1 MRHAQDAIDPR
12 YTIASAAVAVRSPR
26 VGIAKVTLMPA
37 RPEWPSASPPVAASD
52 RPLLGV
58 AGSWGAAEIELH
70 RRFDELHQLL
80 YRRGGLASSN
90 AAVDELAKLLLV
102 RLWAERTGA
111 VVTDHRAAFAA
122 ALRDPSLMARDPA
135 GHAHPVWPLD
145 EPFRLTQPDVL
156 AAADQIAAA
165 IVTQASALD
174 ATGAGRGIDA
184 LGTAFDALLAG
195 RYDHAGGLGSYL
207 TPSGVARMMADLAVP
222 LVTAD
227 LPAGAGAGSDGSIPA
242 PGFGDP
248 YCGTGRFLVA
258 LLAALPPDHPLRIAG
273 PFGADVSASA
283 VAKARVNL
291 LLYGVRHPLVWTVR
305 DSVTDSTVD
314 SLVGRVPLI
323 LTNPPFGEG
332 QYDSAEGIARTAAV
346 APAIENRTRIDPSLA
361 GLARALTLLAP
372 GGVLGIVLPD
382 GVLRSAPVQSLL
394 ADPSSG
400 VEPLA
405 VVSLPPV
412 TFALSGTVARTSAVF
427 LRRTGVVRT
436 GVVRTGVVRKDALL
450 TSGAQQ
456 GRLPDTKRVVL
467 ARVGHVGYVTR
478 AGKPAPDPAGDE
490 LPAVARLVHSS
501 LDTAAGGAPAVVSES
516 PLVAVVDRD
525 ELRTLDPARLDPA
538 AVAARRSLIDA
549 GGVRLAEYLT
559 AVTPRRCRSVT
570 SPFVSVLHIDD
581 LGTVDWHAAR
591 RYTPVTAGVLAE
603 PGELIVSLLNPA
615 QLRAAVMPP
624 GEPVQV
630 SAEFGVF
637 RSTVDPYAV
646 LALLYSPAVRAQ
658 LRPLGT
664 GTSSSRRRI
673 SPDDVLGLV
682 VPKLEPSTL
691 DRIAATVRAA
701 HQQITAARATLRD
714 AYDRH

>member
-1 MRHAQDAIDPR
+1 
-12 YTIASAAVAVRSPR
+12 
-26 VGIAKVTLMPA
+26 MPA
-37 RPEWPSASPPVAASD
+37 RPEWPSAPPPVAAPD

-102 RLWAERTGA
+102 RLWADRTGA

-122 ALRDPSLMARDPA
+122 ALREPSLMARDPA
-135 GHAHPVWPLD
+135 GTAHPVWPLD

-156 AAADQIAAA
+156 AAADEIAAA
-165 IVTQASALD
+165 IVAQASALD

-195 RYDHAGGLGSYL
+195 RYDHTGGLGSYL

-227 LPAGAGAGSDGSIPA
+227 LPTIGPAGPGGPAGSGASGGPVGSAGSVPA

-283 VAKARVNL
+283 AAKARVNL
-291 LLYGVRHPLVWTVR
+291 LLYGVQHPLVWTVS

-314 SLVGRVPLI
+314 SLAGRVPLI

-346 APAIENRTRIDPSLA
+346 VPSIENRTRIDPSLA

-382 GVLRSAPVQSLL
+382 GVLRSAPVQALL
-394 ADPSSG
+394 TDPASG

-412 TFALSGTVARTSAVF
+412 TFALSGTVARTSALF
-427 LRRTGVVRT
+427 LRRTGVAARKDALLT
-436 GVVRTGVVRKDALL
+436 PGVRKDALL
-450 TSGAQQ
+450 TVFAQQ
-456 GRLPDTKRVVL
+456 GRPPDTRRPDAGKVVL

-478 AGKPAPDPAGDE
+478 AGRPVPDPAGDE
-490 LPAVARLVHSS
+490 LPAVAALVLSS
-501 LDTAAGGAPAVVSES
+501 LDTAADGAPAVVSES

-525 ELRTLDPARLDPA
+525 ELRTLDPARLDPD

-549 GGVRLAEYLT
+549 GGVRLDEYLT

-615 QLRAAVMPP
+615 QLRAAVVPP

-637 RSTVDPYAV
+637 QSTVDPYAV

-673 SPDDVLGLV
+673 GPDDVLGLV

-691 DRIAATVRAA
+691 DALAATVRAA
-701 HQQITAARATLRD
+701 HQQIAAARATLRT
-714 AYDRH
+714 AYDRP

>member
-1 MRHAQDAIDPR
+1 
-12 YTIASAAVAVRSPR
+12 
-26 VGIAKVTLMPA
+26 
-37 RPEWPSASPPVAASD
+37 
-52 RPLLGV
+52 V

-90 AAVDELAKLLLV
+90 AAVDEVAKLLLV
-102 RLWAERTGA
+102 RLWAARTGA

-122 ALRDPSLMARDPA
+122 ALRDPALMARDPA
-135 GHAHPVWPLD
+135 GNAHPVWPLD

-156 AAADQIAAA
+156 AAADEIATA
-165 IVTQASALD
+165 IVAQACALD

-195 RYDHAGGLGSYL
+195 RYDHTGGLGTYL
-207 TPSGVARMMADLAVP
+207 TPSGVARMMADVAVS
-222 LVTAD
+222 LVAAD
-227 LPAGAGAGSDGSIPA
+227 LPPRAGPGPGGAVA
-242 PGFGDP
+242 TPGFGDP

-258 LLAALPPDHPLRIAG
+258 LLAALPPDHPLRVAG
-273 PFGADVSASA
+273 PFGTDVSASA
-283 VAKARVNL
+283 TAKARVNL
-291 LLYGVRHPLVWTVR
+291 LLYGVRQPLVWTVR

-323 LTNPPFGEG
+323 LTNPPFGDG

-346 APAIENRTRIDPSLA
+346 VPTIENRTRIDPSLA

-382 GVLRSAPVQSLL
+382 GVLASAPVRALL
-394 ADPSSG
+394 ADPAAG

-436 GVVRTGVVRKDALL
+436 DALL
-450 TSGAQQ
+450 TPGARP
-456 GRLPDTKRVVL
+456 GPRRVVL

-478 AGKPAPDPAGDE
+478 AGRPVPDPAGDE
-490 LPAVARLVHSS
+490 LPTVAALVLSS
-501 LDTAAGGAPAVVSES
+501 LGTAAGRAPATGAPGNGASATGASINDPPADDPLALVSES
-516 PLVAVVDRD
+516 PLVAVVDQD
-525 ELRTLDPARLDPA
+525 TLHTLDPARLDPA

-559 AVTPRRCRSVT
+559 AVPPRRCRSVT
-570 SPFVSVLHIDD
+570 RPFVSVLHIDD
-581 LGTVDWHAAR
+581 LGAVDWHAAR
-591 RYTPVTAGVLAE
+591 DYTPVTPGVLAE

-615 QLRAAVMPP
+615 QLRAAVVPP

-673 SPDDVLGLV
+673 GPDDVLALV
-682 VPKLEPSTL
+682 VPKLDPSTL
-691 DRIAATVRAA
+691 DRLAATVRSA
-701 HQQITAARATLRD
+701 HRQLAAARDALRA
-714 AYDRH
+714 AYDDQ

>member
-1 MRHAQDAIDPR
+1 
-12 YTIASAAVAVRSPR
+12 
-26 VGIAKVTLMPA
+26 
-37 RPEWPSASPPVAASD
+37 
-52 RPLLGV
+52 LLGV

-90 AAVDELAKLLLV
+90 AAVDEVAKLLLV
-102 RLWAERTGA
+102 RLWAARTGA

-135 GHAHPVWPLD
+135 GNAHPVWPLD
-145 EPFRLTQPDVL
+145 EPFRLTEPDVL
-156 AAADQIAAA
+156 AAADEIATA
-165 IVTQASALD
+165 IVAEASALD
-174 ATGAGRGIDA
+174 AAGHGVDA

-195 RYDHAGGLGSYL
+195 RYDHTGGLGTYL
-207 TPSGVARMMADLAVP
+207 TPSGVARMMADVAVS

-227 LPAGAGAGSDGSIPA
+227 AFPGTESGPDGSGVT

-258 LLAALPPDHPLRIAG
+258 LLAALPPDHPLRVAG
-273 PFGADVSASA
+273 PFGVDVSASA
-283 VAKARVNL
+283 AAKARVNL
-291 LLYGVRHPLVWTVR
+291 LLYGVRQPLVWTVR

-314 SLVGRVPLI
+314 ALAGRVPLI

-346 APAIENRTRIDPSLA
+346 VPAVENRTRIDPSLA

-382 GVLRSAPVQSLL
+382 GVLASPPVRALL
-394 ADPSSG
+394 AGPG

-427 LRRTGVVRT
+427 LRRTGVL
-436 GVVRTGVVRKDALL
+436 GPDARL
-450 TSGAQQ
+450 TPGARP
-456 GRLPDTKRVVL
+456 GRALDPQRPDRRPSRRCPQRVVL
-467 ARVGHVGYVTR
+467 ARVGHVGYVIR
-478 AGKPAPDPAGDE
+478 AGRPVPDPAGDE
-490 LPAVARLVHSS
+490 LPAVASLVLSS
-501 LDTAAGGAPAVVSES
+501 LGSAGPEAPAHDPPAVVSES

-525 ELRTLDPARLDPA
+525 TLRTLDPAHLDPS
-538 AVAARRSLIDA
+538 AVAARRALIDA

-559 AVTPRRCRSVT
+559 AVAPRRCRTVT

-581 LGTVDWHAAR
+581 IGSVDWHAAR
-591 RYTPVTAGVLAE
+591 TYRPVTPGVLAE
-603 PGELIVSLLNPA
+603 PGEIIVSLLNPA
-615 QLRAAVMPP
+615 QLRAAVIPP

-673 SPDDVLGLV
+673 SPDDVLAVV
-682 VPKLEPSTL
+682 VPKLNPSTL
-691 DRIAATVRAA
+691 DELAATVRSA
-701 HQQITAARATLRD
+701 HQQLTAARAALR
-714 AYDRH
+714 ASYDGPHT

>member
-1 MRHAQDAIDPR
+1 MA
-12 YTIASAAVAVRSPR
+12 
-26 VGIAKVTLMPA
+26 A
-37 RPEWPSASPPVAASD
+37 RPVWPSARPPVMTSD

-90 AAVDELAKLLLV
+90 AAVDEVAKLLLI
-102 RLWAERTGA
+102 RLWAARTGA
-111 VVTDHRAAFAA
+111 VVTDYRAAFAA
-122 ALRDPSLMARDPA
+122 ALRDPALMARDAA

-156 AAADQIAAA
+156 AAADEIATA
-165 IVTQASALD
+165 IVAQASAMD
-174 ATGAGRGIDA
+174 TAGAGRGIDA

-195 RYDHAGGLGSYL
+195 RYDHTGGLGTYL
-207 TPSGVARMMADLAVP
+207 TPSGVARMMADVAVP
-222 LVTAD
+222 LVTAE
-227 LPAGAGAGSDGSIPA
+227 LPAPGDAGPVAT

-258 LLAALPPDHPLRIAG
+258 LLAALPPDHPLRAAG
-273 PFGADVSASA
+273 PFGVDVSASA
-283 VAKARVNL
+283 TAKARVNL
-291 LLYGVRHPLVWTVR
+291 LLYGVRQPLVWTVR
-305 DSVTDSTVD
+305 DSATDSTVD
-314 SLVGRVPLI
+314 SLAGRVPLI

-346 APAIENRTRIDPSLA
+346 VPTIENRTRIDPSLA

-372 GGVLGIVLPD
+372 GGVLGIILPD
-382 GVLRSAPVQSLL
+382 GVLASAPVRALL
-394 ADPSSG
+394 ADPSAG

-405 VVSLPPV
+405 VISLPPV
-412 TFALSGTVARTSAVF
+412 TFALSGTVARTSALF
-427 LRRTGVVRT
+427 LRRTGGAGARA
-436 GVVRTGVVRKDALL
+436 GASARASARARKDALL
-450 TSGAQQ
+450 TVIAQQ
-456 GRLPDTKRVVL
+456 GRPPDTRDARRVVL

-478 AGKPAPDPAGDE
+478 AGRPVPDPAGDE
-490 LPAVARLVHSS
+490 LPAVASLVLSS
-501 LDTAAGGAPAVVSES
+501 LGTAGNEAPAHDPPALVSES

-525 ELRTLDPARLDPA
+525 TLRTLDPAHLDPA

-559 AVTPRRCRSVT
+559 AVPPRRCRSVT

-581 LGTVDWHAAR
+581 LGTVDWHASRSYA
-591 RYTPVTAGVLAE
+591 PVTPGVLAE

-615 QLRAAVMPP
+615 QLRATVVPP

-637 RSTVDPYAV
+637 RSSVDPYAV
-646 LALLYSPAVRAQ
+646 LALLYSPPVRAQ

-673 SPDDVLGLV
+673 GPDDVLALV
-682 VPKLEPSTL
+682 VPKLNPSAL
-691 DRIAATVRAA
+691 DKLAATVRSA
-701 HQQITAARATLRD
+701 HQQLTAARAALRTSYEGPHD
-714 AYDRH
+714 